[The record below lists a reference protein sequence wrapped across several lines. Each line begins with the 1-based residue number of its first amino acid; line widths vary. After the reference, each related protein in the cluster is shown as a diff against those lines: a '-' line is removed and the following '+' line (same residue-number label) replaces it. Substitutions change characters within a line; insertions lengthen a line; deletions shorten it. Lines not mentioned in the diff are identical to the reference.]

1 MLTDEE
7 KKMNRDYSE
16 SIANAAEQLLF
27 SPEDCEKRN
36 RMERLAGLEDRF
48 GVGGGSNGRDGG
60 RPGKQWLEYA
70 AGRKVLSPEKLAR
83 IGDKVM
89 YAALKAGKPLSHVR
103 RKADGLWVSDDLM
116 GLLMGSEM
124 LEQQAEQ
131 RQNERREFERR
142 RSAARRA
149 AMRGD
154 KSGTVPTEN

>member
-1 MLTDEE
+1 MLTDDE

-27 SPEDCEKRN
+27 SPEDLEKRN
-36 RMERLAGLEDRF
+36 RMQRLARLEDHF
-48 GVGGGSNGRDGG
+48 GVGAGSSSRDGG

-70 AGRKVLSPEKLAR
+70 AGRKALSPDKLAR
-83 IGDKVM
+83 IGDRIL
-89 YAALKAGKPLSHVR
+89 YAALKAGMPLSHP
-103 RKADGLWVSDDLM
+103 KIKDGELVVSDDLF
-116 GLLMGSEM
+116 GLLMGSEI

-131 RQNERREFERR
+131 RQKERRERERR

-149 AMRGD
+149 FIRGD